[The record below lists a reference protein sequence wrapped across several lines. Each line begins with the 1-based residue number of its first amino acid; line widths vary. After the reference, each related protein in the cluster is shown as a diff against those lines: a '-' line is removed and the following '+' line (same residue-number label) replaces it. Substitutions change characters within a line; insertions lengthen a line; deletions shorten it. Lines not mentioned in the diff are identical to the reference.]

1 MAIEVFNRYEKKY
14 MLDEHTFRR
23 LLERIN
29 DYMEP
34 DKYNL
39 NGQFYSICNIYYD
52 TDDNRLIRSSIEKP
66 VYKEKLSWHNI
77 RTSSYWNI
85 FKLSACFFLIIIL
98 LYFTHIGCPIKF
110 ITGIS
115 CPACGMTRAVLAIL
129 HGDTHA
135 ALNYHPLVLTL
146 PVLLISVIV
155 YIVNTRRIKPSVRL
169 SRLLN
174 CIFILSAVLFIAVYV
189 LRMLNTTDTIVTLAP
204 SQSILVRLFRN
215 IFK

>member
-1 MAIEVFNRYEKKY
+1 MK
-14 MLDEHTFRR
+14 HS
-23 LLERIN
+23 
-29 DYMEP
+29 
-34 DKYNL
+34 L
-39 NGQFYSICNIYYD
+39 NPQHNTTSGSHPVK
-52 TDDNRLIRSSIEKP
+52 SSIR
-66 VYKEKLSWHNI
+66 WHNI

-135 ALNYHPLVLTL
+135 ALNYHPLVITL

-155 YIVNTRRIKPSVRL
+155 YMLIPDVLSLPSG
-169 SRLLN
+169 
-174 CIFILSAVLFIAVYV
+174 
-189 LRMLNTTDTIVTLAP
+189 
-204 SQSILVRLFRN
+204 
-215 IFK
+215 

>member
-1 MAIEVFNRYEKKY
+1 MK
-14 MLDEHTFRR
+14 HS
-23 LLERIN
+23 
-29 DYMEP
+29 
-34 DKYNL
+34 L
-39 NGQFYSICNIYYD
+39 NPQHNTTSGSHPVK
-52 TDDNRLIRSSIEKP
+52 SSIR
-66 VYKEKLSWHNI
+66 WHNI

-135 ALNYHPLVLTL
+135 ALNYHPLVITL

-189 LRMLNTTDTIVTLAP
+189 LRMLNTTDTIVTSAP

>member
-1 MAIEVFNRYEKKY
+1 MK
-14 MLDEHTFRR
+14 HS
-23 LLERIN
+23 
-29 DYMEP
+29 
-34 DKYNL
+34 L
-39 NGQFYSICNIYYD
+39 NPQHNTTAGSHPVK
-52 TDDNRLIRSSIEKP
+52 SSIR
-66 VYKEKLSWHNI
+66 WHNI

-98 LYFTHIGCPIKF
+98 LYFTHIGCTIKF

>member
-1 MAIEVFNRYEKKY
+1 MK
-14 MLDEHTFRR
+14 HS
-23 LLERIN
+23 
-29 DYMEP
+29 
-34 DKYNL
+34 L
-39 NGQFYSICNIYYD
+39 NPQHNTTAGSHPVK
-52 TDDNRLIRSSIEKP
+52 SSIR
-66 VYKEKLSWHNI
+66 WHNI

-155 YIVNTRRIKPSVRL
+155 YIVNTRRIIYRRVCTTNVKYHRYYSHISTFTINIGQIIQKYLQIIVKRL
-169 SRLLN
+169 SILLISN
-174 CIFILSAVLFIAVYV
+174 HICQNIT
-189 LRMLNTTDTIVTLAP
+189 R
-204 SQSILVRLFRN
+204 ILVGTN
-215 IFK
+215 ISC